1 MAAAGN
7 ACFLLRWYATNEMDT
22 HNTTATTSRMGEA
35 EVWDWSCSS
44 LDVRVFKAG
53 AVLAPCDASTPADA
67 GFRLTVGGVKTR
79 EEAGRLTEG
88 SPRACVYSLIYLSR
102 SGLLC

>member
-1 MAAAGN
+1 MAAAG
-7 ACFLLRWYATNEMDT
+7 CILPRWYATNAMDT
-22 HNTTATTSRMGEA
+22 HTTATTSRMGEA
-35 EVWDWSCSS
+35 VSEVWDWSCSS
-44 LDVRVFKAG
+44 SDVRVFKAG
-53 AVLAPCDASTPADA
+53 AVLADASTPPDA